1 MVKVTSISYDC
12 LPPQNVIVTIE
23 CGIELI
29 FSLEEWKEFVANVQ
43 KFEGLSEK
51 QKLVGVQ

>member
-12 LPPQNVIVTIE
+12 LPPQNVIVTLE

-29 FSLEEWKEFVANVQ
+29 FTLKEWREFAANVL
-43 KFEGLSEK
+43 KFDTMSEK
-51 QKLVGVQ
+51 QKLVGVP